1 MLTHTTNIRY
11 LKGVGEKRAQSLARL
26 GIDTV
31 GALLSFYPRAY
42 KDFSNI
48 QLIYDSPF
56 EQTVTVKARIVSPVN
71 EHYIRKNMTLYKFK
85 AADDSGVMEVTLFNN
100 KYLAQRLHQGST
112 YLFHGKITGGFYL
125 REMSA
130 PEIYE
135 VNLNRI
141 LPVYPQNSDINSKYL
156 SKLVGTALQ
165 STELE
170 EIIPNDILEKYGL
183 CDIKTALEGIHF
195 PKSMQ
200 SIEVARKRLVF
211 EELYLLS
218 AGMQYLKNRNRGKTA
233 AVMNR
238 DYTKAFFDALPF
250 ELTNSQR
257 KCIDECVKDMAKGV
271 PMGRLLQG
279 DVGSGKTAVA
289 AAVAY
294 NAVRNGYQ
302 AIVMAP
308 TVILA
313 EQHYATFVSFLE
325 KFDIKCALL
334 TSSLTSAKKRK
345 IFDDIKEGRYDVIIG
360 THAVINEKLQYDKVG
375 LVITDEQ
382 HRFGVAQREA
392 LSKKGESPHTLVMSA
407 TPIPRTLAM
416 TVYGE
421 LDVSVINEY
430 PKGRQKIDTYSVTED
445 KKTRAYNYVKQHL
458 DEGRQA
464 YIVCPLVEQ
473 GENER
478 ASAEEI
484 YNKLQQGFFKDYTV
498 GLLHGKM
505 TSSQK
510 EKIMGQFASGEVQ
523 LLVSTTVIEVGID
536 VPNAAII
543 LIEDAELFGLSQLHQ
558 LRGRVGRG
566 GHKSSCI
573 LLSKNMDKTNNERL
587 RVICETQDGFRIAE
601 EDLKLRGPGDFLGKR
616 QHGLPELKIADFI
629 ADYEVFAQTK
639 EAARFVLQCD
649 PNLSFAENKALR
661 ERILHMFCI

>member
-1 MLTHTTNIRY
+1 MLTDITNIQY

-26 GIDTV
+26 GIDSV
-31 GALLSFYPRAY
+31 GALLSYYPRTY
-42 KDFSNI
+42 KDLSNI
-48 QLIYDSPF
+48 EQIYEGEF
-56 EQTVTVKARIVSPVN
+56 EHTACVKARIVSPIN
-71 EHYIRKNMTLYKFK
+71 EHYIRKNMTLYKFR
-85 AADDSGVMEVTLFNN
+85 AADESGVMDVTLFNN
-100 KYLAQRLHQGST
+100 KYLAQKLHQGST
-112 YLFHGKITGGFYL
+112 YLFYGKLTGGFYL

-135 VNLNRI
+135 ENCNSI
-141 LPVYPQNSDINSKYL
+141 LPVYPQSASVNSKYI
-156 SKLVGTALQ
+156 SRIMKTALENTQ
-165 STELE
+165 LIEILPE
-170 EIIPNDILEKYGL
+170 EIRLKYSL
-183 CDIKTALEGIHF
+183 CDIRTALEGIHF
-195 PKSMQ
+195 PKSKE
-200 SIEVARKRLVF
+200 SLERAKKRLVF

-238 DYTKAFFDALPF
+238 DYTKSFFESLPF
-250 ELTNSQR
+250 CLTDSQ
-257 KCIDECVKDMAKGV
+257 KNCINECVKDMAKAV

-289 AAVAY
+289 AAAAY

-302 AIVMAP
+302 VILMAP

-325 KFDIKCALL
+325 KFNIKCALL
-334 TSSLTSAKKRK
+334 TSSLTAAKRRK
-345 IFDDIKEGRYDVIIG
+345 LFEEIKEGRYDIIIG
-360 THAVINEKLQYDKVG
+360 THAVINEKLEYDKVG

-421 LDVSVINEY
+421 LDVSIITEY

-445 KKTRAYNYVKQHL
+445 LKTRVYNYIKKHL
-458 DEGRQA
+458 DEGRQG
-464 YIVCPLVEQ
+464 YIVCPLVDE

-484 YNKLQQGFFKDYTV
+484 YKKLQQGFFAKYNL

-505 TSSQK
+505 TSAQK
-510 EKIMGQFASGEVQ
+510 EKTMESFSKGEIQ

-536 VPNAAII
+536 VPNAAIMV
-543 LIEDAELFGLSQLHQ
+543 IEDAELFGLSQLHQ

-566 GHKSSCI
+566 QYKSSCV
-573 LLSKNMDKTNNERL
+573 LLSKNKDKTNNDRL
-587 RVICETQDGFRIAE
+587 RVICETQDGFKIAE

-629 ADYEVFAQTK
+629 ADYDVLTQTR
-639 EAARFVLQCD
+639 EAAFCVLRQD
-649 PNLSFAENKALR
+649 PSLIGVENSELR
-661 ERILHMFCI
+661 KKILRMFCI